1 MNNFGNDII
10 TYIFEYVVEKKHN
23 CILSMEDKT
32 RQDYNKII
40 LINKTINQVIN
51 RKCNIFYIY
60 KPKFK
65 ILPILCE
72 CKTHNN
78 NEENNINVINQ
89 LNYLKLNNDK
99 KIIRELNFKNYQECI
114 NALPYVRE
122 IVDMAYLSKQ
132 KTSIY
137 LIKSR
142 QRYSGFF

>member
-10 TYIFEYVVEKKHN
+10 NYIFDYIVEKKHE

-32 RQDYNKII
+32 RQEYIKNI
-40 LINKTINQVIN
+40 LINKNINESIN
-51 RKCNIFYIY
+51 RKCDIFYIY

-72 CKTHNN
+72 CASHNDKQD
-78 NEENNINVINQ
+78 NNINVINQ

-99 KIIRELNFKNYQECI
+99 KIIRELNFKNYQECT

-137 LIKSR
+137 LIKAR
-142 QRYSGFF
+142 QRFSGFF